1 MPWAVVVGVVLV
13 ALNLRGP
20 ILAPAPVLGLLR
32 EDLGLSST
40 AAGLLTSL
48 PVLCFALAGPL
59 VPRVIRRA
67 GPEGAVLA
75 CLLGIL
81 LGTVVRSVGPTA
93 NVFLG
98 TVIIGASIMIGNIV
112 VPVIIRRDVPWRRA
126 AAVTGLYT
134 TSLNVGGTITS
145 LGTVP
150 LADLVGWRW
159 ALALWG
165 LLAVGGLLYW
175 SWLRGRRSAATV
187 EATAAA
193 RSAGTA
199 PPVSPSVSR
208 IAWLLLLALASQTFA
223 YYALSGWLPTLLSET
238 RGLDPA
244 ASGLAASLFQ
254 FFSVLGAFGVP
265 AIAARAPGWVAMA
278 FVAVSWIAMP
288 LGLLLAPEA
297 FVVWSLFG
305 AIGHGGAFTAILSII
320 AQITG
325 SDREA
330 ATVSTRVQTGS
341 YVAAAFGGP
350 VVGALSTATG
360 GWTAPLLLVLGAV
373 VSFSIAGVSS
383 SVLAHRHRPA

>member
-1 MPWAVVVGVVLV
+1 MPWAVVIGVVLV
-13 ALNLRGP
+13 AVNLRGP
-20 ILAPAPVLGLLR
+20 ILAPAPVLGVLQ

-40 AAGLLTSL
+40 TAGLLTTL
-48 PVLCFALAGPL
+48 PVLCFALAGPFI
-59 VPRVIRRA
+59 PRLIRRT
-67 GPEGAVLA
+67 GPDGAVIA

-81 LGTVVRSVGPTA
+81 IGTVVRSVGPTA

-98 TVIIGASIMIGNIV
+98 TVIIGAAIMIGNIV

-134 TSLNVGGTITS
+134 ATMNIGGTITS

-150 LADLVGWRW
+150 LAQLVGWRW

-165 LLAVGGLLYW
+165 LLTVGGLLYW
-175 SWLRGRRSAATV
+175 TRLRARRQTTTEPAGAPAA
-187 EATAAA
+187 
-193 RSAGTA
+193 SAG
-199 PPVSPSVSR
+199 PVSPSVSR
-208 IAWLLLLALASQTFA
+208 IAWLLLIALACQTFA

-244 ASGLAASLFQ
+244 TSGAAASLFQ

-265 AIAARAPGWVAMA
+265 LLAARARGWVPMAAVAASWVAMP
-278 FVAVSWIAMP
+278 I
-288 LGLLLAPEA
+288 GLLVAPEA
-297 FVVWSLFG
+297 FVLWSLFG

-320 AQITG
+320 AQLTG

-330 ATVSTRVQTGS
+330 ASVSARVQTGS
-341 YVAAAFGGP
+341 YVAATFGGP
-350 VVGALSTATG
+350 VVGALYSATG

-373 VSFSIAGVSS
+373 VSFSIAGITAA
-383 SVLAHRHRPA
+383 VLAHRHRRPA